1 MIRLATATLLPGA
14 CQGAAPPPLRL
25 AAATNPEGLDHPT
38 TNPSCVHI
46 PALLGCIPAF
56 SVRETPAKS
65 RLLCCRSRA
74 RAVQAWTR
82 GDRARPQGEPPPA
95 CRCCTSH
102 CRCTCMP
109 LLSHTHPHP
118 YPFGLREALP
128 AQLHV
133 LCARCRGGPTAC
145 CCKARPLTSTGCSLS
160 RPELTCLA
168 GTSLSLYPPFI
179 TPTLELHPANL
190 AALHNP
196 ACTPLHHL
204 AHSLQRPAHL
214 PRCPCCFS
222 PLAV

>member
-1 MIRLATATLLPGA
+1 MTTQQPTHPACTSPLCWVAFLRSACVKHQLNLACCAVGLA
-14 CQGAAPPPLRL
+14 QGQSKHGP
-25 AAATNPEGLDHPT
+25 AATE
-38 TNPSCVHI
+38 
-46 PALLGCIPAF
+46 
-56 SVRETPAKS
+56 
-65 RLLCCRSRA
+65 RA
-74 RAVQAWTR
+74 PRVS
-82 GDRARPQGEPPPA
+82 PPA

-168 GTSLSLYPPFI
+168 GTLSLSLSLSLYPPLI

-190 AALHNP
+190 AAQHNP

-214 PRCPCCFS
+214 PRCPCCVS